1 MVALLEARE
10 RGEGK
15 NMFCKTN
22 YDFPYSRY
30 SINVCFP

>member
-15 NMFCKTN
+15 NMFSKQIMI
-22 YDFPYSRY
+22 FPTLG
-30 SINVCFP
+30 IV